1 MQPEEKKAATPGSGP
16 FLTRRALFACAAAG
30 TVATASGCSFV
41 SSFGETPEG
50 EELLEIEKSSNW
62 RDGAFRNQFPT
73 SVTRSEGARSISET
87 AGIWWRFL
95 TEKIPDSRPD
105 RPLHCTRT
113 DLRKLPKTEDLAV
126 WMAHSSIYLQLG
138 GFRFLVDPVFFQ
150 GSPVPFINR
159 SYEFEGGYPFSP
171 GLTPDVDCWIQ
182 THDHWDHLD
191 RDSVLAMK
199 DRVGQ
204 YVMPLGVRSH
214 FECWGV
220 GKNLISSLDWY
231 DAAELGTPG
240 AAVRQVFTKPA
251 DPGKAA
257 SWGPA
262 PAPKGAVIYA
272 FPARH
277 FSGRSMKRDQT
288 LWASFVIEAGGKRV
302 YLSGDGGYDGHF
314 REVGALFRA
323 KGGFDLAFLECGQYN
338 PRDWPEIHSW
348 PEQVA
353 QEATDL
359 GTKAMVP
366 IHNSRYSLARHTWY
380 DPLEKITAASRGKPF
395 RLLTPRIGDV
405 IRIGDDSQSFPA
417 WWKELIGKKA
427 A

>member
-1 MQPEEKKAATPGSGP
+1 MRKEESPSVKRPACHRV
-16 FLTRRALFACAAAG
+16 TRRALIAGAAAG
-30 TVATASGCSFV
+30 AVATVPGCSFV

-50 EELLEIEKSSNW
+50 EELLEIEKSPNW

-73 SVTRSEGARSISET
+73 SVTRSVGTRSISET

-95 TEKIPDSRPD
+95 TEKIPDSRPGA
-105 RPLHCTRT
+105 PLPCTRT
-113 DLRKLPKTEDLAV
+113 DLRKLPRTEDLAV
-126 WMAHSSIYLQLG
+126 WMAHSSLYLQLG
-138 GFRFLVDPVFFQ
+138 GYRFLVDPVFFQ

-171 GLTPDVDCWIQ
+171 GTTPAIDCWIQ

-199 DRVGQ
+199 GRVGQ

-214 FECWGV
+214 FECWGI
-220 GKNLISSLDWY
+220 GKKLISSLDWY
-231 DAAELGTPG
+231 DAAELGSPG
-240 AAVRQVFTKPA
+240 AAVRQVFTKPR
-251 DPGKAA
+251 DPGSTA
-257 SWGPA
+257 SWGPG

-272 FPARH
+272 FPSRH
-277 FSGRSMKRDQT
+277 FSGRSTKRDQT

-314 REVGALFRA
+314 REIGDLFRA

-338 PRDWPEIHSW
+338 RRDWPEIHCW
-348 PEQVA
+348 PEQGAKAAV
-353 QEATDL
+353 DL
-359 GTKAMVP
+359 GARAVVP

-380 DPLEKITAASRGKPF
+380 APLEEITAASRGKPW
-395 RLLTPRIGDV
+395 RLLTPKVGDV
-405 IRIGDDSQSFPA
+405 IRIGNDSQSFPA
-417 WWKELIGKKA
+417 WWKEFLGKKTA
-427 A
+427 